1 MFINEYLKY
10 IKFDFDYDDYYV
22 IKVIVC
28 LYGIS
33 WFLIYNF
40 DFDFIWLVKY
50 VLNNINYVDKFL

>member
-1 MFINEYLKY
+1 MFINEYLKR

>member
-40 DFDFIWLVKY
+40 DFDFVWLVKY
-50 VLNNINYVDKFL
+50 VLNNINYIDKFL

>member
-50 VLNNINYVDKFL
+50 VLNNINYVDNFL

>member
-1 MFINEYLKY
+1 MFINEYLKC